1 MLLKN
6 NAKKFAEK
14 LARNKAEQV
23 FMERVNPMTMFTD
36 SKKKQFIEKISKQY
50 EPIFYRDIIN
60 KIITQKVME
69 EQNKVYSENISK
81 KYKKKGN
88 TELKVKETTRETT
101 REITKESNDENRE
114 IAESIINSSRQVYD
128 LLQTGM
134 NDNQMD
140 NEELSESIL
149 QNIEQCENIEESQNL
164 FSNKEQAEGNLVMS
178 ILKKENSNPKIKPT
192 FNN

>member
-81 KYKKKGN
+81 KYKKKNN
-88 TELKVKETTRETT
+88 TELKVRETT